1 MKALSLAVAVLV
13 IALFVSGPARA
24 DYSIIRW
31 MSGDCTI
38 WDDVG
43 LFARPS
49 GRGWAPIVVGIPTYN
64 AAQGVLEDMYRR
76 GLCR

>member
-49 GRGWAPIVVGIPTYN
+49 GSGWAPVVVGIPTYD
-64 AAQGVLEDMYRR
+64 AAKSVLEDMYRR